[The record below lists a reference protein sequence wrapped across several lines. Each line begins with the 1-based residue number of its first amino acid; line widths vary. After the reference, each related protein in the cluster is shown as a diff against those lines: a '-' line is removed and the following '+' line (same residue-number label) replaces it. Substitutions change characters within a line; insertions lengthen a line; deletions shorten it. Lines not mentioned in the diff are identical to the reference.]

1 MVKGDTKMHYDEVII
16 EGEMFYKTDPIG
28 GWIRATNA
36 MLTSRL
42 EKAQEELAESN
53 ETLATIRDLIKEYG
67 L

>member
-1 MVKGDTKMHYDEVII
+1 MHYDEVII

-42 EKAQEELAESN
+42 EKAQEELSESN
-53 ETLATIRDLIKEYG
+53 EVLANVQKLIKEYG